1 MKTDD
6 RRGAVER
13 GHCFVFRI
21 AHLVCNVAPDGMCS
35 AYHLSRGLVR
45 CGPIQFDELG
55 LAASH
60 LRHGEKLLG
69 RVCGCSGRADED
81 TIEGRM
87 TLTITRFGMILGT
100 TSITVLS
107 NQNLYFLTN

>member
-1 MKTDD
+1 M
-6 RRGAVER
+6 
-13 GHCFVFRI
+13 
-21 AHLVCNVAPDGMCS
+21 CNVAPDGMSS
-35 AYHLSRGLVR
+35 AYHLSCGLVR

-60 LRHGEKLLG
+60 LRHGEKMLW
-69 RVCGCSGRADED
+69 RVCGCSGRANED
-81 TIEGRM
+81 TTEGSM
-87 TLTITRFGMILGT
+87 TLTITRSGVILGT